1 MKYKSK
7 NTGEVISKELF
18 DQIDHF
24 TCQSSE
30 DYFEPVYEVGDYV
43 WVCGPRT
50 HDKRMIGKIIGMPGT
65 QSYDDMKF
73 SDSLEGCQIELF
85 PDLLGWFYQKSI
97 ISLATPKE
105 IEAAQKKFPFEYET
119 LTNGKNEFRVE
130 EFTKGKNL
138 IRVTDL
144 ADYNMVLLSESAW
157 QQIGIRKGWTL

>member
-7 NTGEVISKELF
+7 QTGEIISKELF

-24 TCQSSE
+24 TCQSSK
-30 DYFEPVYEVGDYV
+30 DYFEPVYEVGD
-43 WVCGPRT
+43 WVKLDIVQDNYP
-50 HDKRMIGKIIGMPGT
+50 IVKIEGIKEVNSKIRYNPYDRHSIGMCYLWDIARP
-65 QSYDDMKF
+65 
-73 SDSLEGCQIELF
+73 
-85 PDLLGWFYQKSI
+85 
-97 ISLATPKE
+97 ATVEE